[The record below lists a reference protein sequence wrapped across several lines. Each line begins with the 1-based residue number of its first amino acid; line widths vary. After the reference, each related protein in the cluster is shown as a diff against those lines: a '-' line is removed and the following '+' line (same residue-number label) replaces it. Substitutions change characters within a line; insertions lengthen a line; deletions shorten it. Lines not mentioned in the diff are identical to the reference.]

1 MTMDILEVITKYPDQ
16 ESCTSYLEGLKWQGE
31 PQCPYCKSKQST
43 KRHGTQRYQCNT
55 CNRSYSVL
63 VGTIFE
69 DTKLALPKWFLAIT
83 LILNAKKGLSSRQL
97 GRDLGIN
104 RNTAWYLQMRIRKA
118 MEEGNDKGL
127 LKGIVEID
135 ETYIGGAKTN
145 HSKKKRQARR
155 NSGLQ
160 ITGMQDKQA
169 VIGLLER
176 AGRIKLQAVEKAQG
190 KTIKP
195 IIEQTVSKAASLV
208 TDGFGGYAG
217 LNKQYKEHQVL
228 NKDKEEYVRGVFHT
242 NTIEGFW
249 TLLKRGIYGQYH
261 KVSVRHLQK
270 YLNEFTFKY
279 NHRAEKSI
287 FDLLV
292 NKCIMTSQYV
302 PVKL

>member
-1 MTMDILEVITKYPDQ
+1 MTMNILEVINKFPNQ
-16 ESCTSYLEGLKWQGE
+16 ESCINYLEGIRWQHE
-31 PQCPYCKSKQST
+31 PECPYCKSKHST
-43 KRHGTQRYQCNT
+43 KRAGTQRHQCNG

-118 MEEGNDKGL
+118 MQEGDDHDL
-127 LKGIVEID
+127 FKGIVEID
-135 ETYIGGAKTN
+135 ETYIGGAKAN
-145 HSKKKRQARR
+145 HSKAKRQARR
-155 NSGLQ
+155 DSGLQ

-176 AGRIKLQAVEKAQG
+176 AGRIKLQVIEKAHG

-195 IIEQTVSKAASLV
+195 IIEQTVSKDASLV

-217 LNKQYKEHQVL
+217 LGKQYKEHQVL
-228 NKDKEEYVRGVFHT
+228 NKDKEEYVRGEYHT

-261 KVSVRHLQK
+261 KVSVRHLQE
-270 YLNEFTFKY
+270 YLDEFTFKY
-279 NHRAEKSI
+279 NHRENKSV

-292 NKCIMTSQYV
+292 NRCILTTQYV
-302 PVKL
+302 PVQ